1 VAAIQLK
8 QKFFFAIESRFK
20 NQRIYERRRH
30 GVFSPFIFWNA
41 FLKTE
46 TPTDSQPLSR
56 EERFLFQRQLVST
69 RGLSGKISF
78 CDVIERF
85 FSRSGAGGI

>member
-1 VAAIQLK
+1 VEPPFLWGIQLE
-8 QKFFFAIESRFK
+8 QKSFFAIESRFK

-56 EERFLFQRQLVST
+56 EERFFISETIGFDTMTFRQN
-69 RGLSGKISF
+69 
-78 CDVIERF
+78 F
-85 FSRSGAGGI
+85 FL